1 MRNNNKRSNNITLTQ
16 VRHSIPFIQYHQ
28 SNYLPVSIHKYI
40 VQQYRIQKI
49 TAEARDTFTHTSVCA
64 YVSTPHSQVATSLC
78 HGSLSFYPLRRRW
91 SPADAVCVLDLGR
104 AAGYFQADW
113 LTDWLDALWWRGTCT
128 GRCGMCGED
137 TARCTALTT
146 KAAMLWYIIT
156 GCMHMYCH
164 MWFRSSLVK

>member
-78 HGSLSFYPLRRRW
+78 HGSLSLHPLRWRW
-91 SPADAVCVLDLGR
+91 SPADAVCVCVLNCR
-104 AAGYFQADW
+104 AFPSWLPTY
-113 LTDWLDALWWRGTCT
+113 LTDWMPCGGVVHTPGDVVCVVKTPPDARHWPPRLPCY
-128 GRCGMCGED
+128 D
-137 TARCTALTT
+137 IL
-146 KAAMLWYIIT
+146 
-156 GCMHMYCH
+156 
-164 MWFRSSLVK
+164 